1 MAKKFRVISQA
12 EAVAGKTKQDVHKA
26 LLKMNMK
33 PEQIQLL
40 LLKPLVI
47 KKGLDNATALEYAER
62 FSAAGLKVRIEVY
75 EVADPAPVT
84 TEEQQREQIYTLL
97 LKTFTNPVQPATL
110 AERGKL
116 NSVRAYLGALP
127 APLAY
132 GGLLVG
138 WTFALLWYLAAG
150 QQLIFGGLQFPDGLR
165 TLVWL
170 LTWLIPALIGA
181 TVLLFLLYP
190 LWPRHK
196 PEPRPRLNTKRHGRF
211 HHLINQLTAALDV
224 TAPEVIELI
233 PGASIR
239 VAPARGLRSLSR
251 GDLRLSLGLAT
262 VAGCSVQQL
271 AGLLAREFGRYA
283 SPASAR
289 AAIWTRS
296 INQWFADRSRVP
308 DEWDERFAHRLEA
321 YPGKLTRFWV
331 TFAQVM
337 TRRVRGL
344 LARLTEWNN
353 KATFKILQ
361 RLELDADL
369 FQMRVAGSQE
379 FRALALQLHQLLEAE
394 RDLHQLNHLAFYQR
408 EQLLLDLPAAIAAS
422 ASASKPMP
430 EIQKNAENQL
440 RQINL
445 RPWEAQAADSV
456 RLEQAQEVRDPG
468 MLNCAQPAHLL
479 FDDFAL
485 LCDVATLNEYHR
497 QGISDADQHRVD
509 NSRILTEH
517 SAIIS
522 QARVDAIHKGG
533 RAPVNADGSVEW
545 TGQS

>member
-62 FSAAGLKVRIEVY
+62 FSAAGLKVRIEAY

-84 TEEQQREQIYTLL
+84 TEEQQREQIYALL

-224 TAPEVIELI
+224 TAPDLIEI
-233 PGASIR
+233 NPGASIR
-239 VAPARGLRSLSR
+239 VVPARGLRSLSR
-251 GDLRLSLGLAT
+251 GDLRLSLGLAA
-262 VAGCSVQQL
+262 VASCSVQQL
-271 AGLLAREFGRYA
+271 SGLLAREFGRYA
-283 SPASAR
+283 SPTSAR
-289 AAIWTRS
+289 AAIWMHS
-296 INQWFADRSRVP
+296 INQWFADRCRVP
-308 DEWDERFAHRLEA
+308 DEWDERFAQHLEA
-321 YPGKLTRFWV
+321 YPGKLTRLLV
-331 TFAQVM
+331 TFAQSM
-337 TRRVRGL
+337 TRRVCRL
-344 LARLTEWNN
+344 LARLTEWNS
-353 KATFKILQ
+353 KATLQTLQ

-369 FQMRVAGSQE
+369 FQMRVAGSEE

-394 RDLHQLNHLAFYQR
+394 RDLHQLNHLALYQR
-408 EQLLLDLPAAIAAS
+408 EQLLLDLPAAIAAT
-422 ASASKPMP
+422 AAEQTP
-430 EIQKNAENQL
+430 EIQSNAEKQL
-440 RQINL
+440 RQINPP
-445 RPWEAQAADSV
+445 PWEAQAADRV

-468 MLNCAQPAHLL
+468 MLNCNQPAHLL

>member
-1 MAKKFRVISQA
+1 MAKKYRVISQA

-26 LLKMNMK
+26 LLKTNMK

-47 KKGLDNATALEYAER
+47 KKGLDNAAALELAER
-62 FSAAGLKVRIEVY
+62 FSAAGLKVRVEAY
-75 EVADPAPVT
+75 EVADPTPVT
-84 TEEQQREQIYTLL
+84 TEEQQREQIYALL

-116 NSVRAYLGALP
+116 NLLRAYLGALP
-127 APLAY
+127 APLTY
-132 GGLLVG
+132 GGLVLA
-138 WTFALLWYLAAG
+138 WTFALLWYLGGG
-150 QQLIFGGLQFPDGLR
+150 QQLIFGGLPVPQGVT

-170 LTWLIPALIGA
+170 LTWLVPALVGA
-181 TVLLFLLYP
+181 AVLLFLLYP
-190 LWPRHK
+190 LWPRHT

-211 HHLINQLTAALDV
+211 HHLINQLTAAMDV
-224 TAPEVIELI
+224 TAPEIIELT

-262 VAGCSVQQL
+262 VARCSVQQL
-271 AGLLAREFGRYA
+271 SGLLAREFGRYA

-289 AAIWTRS
+289 AAIWTHS
-296 INQWFADRSRVP
+296 INQWFADRSRIP

-321 YPGKLTRFWV
+321 YPGKFTRFWV
-331 TFAQVM
+331 NLAQSM

-353 KATFKILQ
+353 KATLNILQ

-369 FQMRVAGSQE
+369 FQMRVAGSEE
-379 FRALALQLHQLLEAE
+379 FRALALQLHLLLEAE
-394 RDLHQLNHLAFYQR
+394 RDLHQLSHLALYQR
-408 EQLLLDLPAAIAAS
+408 EQLLLDLPAAIAITA
-422 ASASKPMP
+422 ANPTP
-430 EIQKNAENQL
+430 DIQSNAENQL
-440 RQINL
+440 RQINQRL
-445 RPWEAQAADSV
+445 WEAQAADSV

-468 MLNCAQPAHLL
+468 MLNCNQPAHLL

-497 QGISDADQHRVD
+497 QGISDADQRRVD
-509 NSRILTEH
+509 NSRILTER

-545 TGQS
+545 TGQP